1 MQFSI
6 AKKILK
12 LRRSLKQNVAL
23 IFALS
28 GATVFFVFC
37 IWYWFLKPDVE
48 SAIARFQSKPSRA
61 SADALVRLID
71 NGNVTP
77 DDGERILKLLFWPR
91 VTVRNPYRLGEKP
104 FVGIEYPF
112 AYGPFERSVLIW
124 CETLRRGKHSE
135 SYGNFMRSSVMG
147 PEDELNV
154 SPRLRPFVGL
164 IPESAG
170 IYKMEIVCVF
180 STIRSSYWPYI
191 LNRIRG
197 RRGLIAVNKPF
208 YQCSFTVPVE
218 IVVEDKAED
227 DRALDDFDIEIERD
241 D

>member
-6 AKKILK
+6 AKNILR
-12 LRRSLKQNVAL
+12 LRRSLKQNAAL

-28 GATVFFVFC
+28 GVVVLFAFGILYC
-37 IWYWFLKPDVE
+37 FLKPDVE
-48 SAIARFQSKPSRA
+48 SAIARFQLKPSRA

-71 NGNVTP
+71 NGSVAP
-77 DDGERILKLLFWPR
+77 EDGERILKLLFWPR

-112 AYGPFERSVLIW
+112 AYGPFKRSHIIW
-124 CETLRRGKHSE
+124 SETLRRGKHST
-135 SYGNFMRSSVMG
+135 SNGNGIWSSRG

-154 SPRLRPFVGL
+154 SPRLRPFVGP

-170 IYKMEIVCVF
+170 IYKMEIECVF
-180 STIRSSYWPYI
+180 SIIRTSYWSY
-191 LNRIRG
+191 LCNRFRSVK
-197 RRGLIAVNKPF
+197 LITSYESPSYK
-208 YQCSFTVPVE
+208 CSFTVPVE

-227 DRALDDFDIEIERD
+227 DTALGDFDIEIERED
-241 D
+241 